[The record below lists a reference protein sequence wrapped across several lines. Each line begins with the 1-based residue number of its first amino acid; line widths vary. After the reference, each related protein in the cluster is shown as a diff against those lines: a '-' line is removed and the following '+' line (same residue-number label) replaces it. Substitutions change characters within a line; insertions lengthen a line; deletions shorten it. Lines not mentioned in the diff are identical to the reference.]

1 MALTDVE
8 VSKIRTAAIWDTFRL
23 APKLGL
29 ALLWSASRD
38 EAMVVEH
45 LVSIGR
51 RDPLARAAHFLL
63 ELGARMKLVGHG
75 TTSGYACPLS
85 QSVLADALGI
95 TAIHLNRVLRQLR
108 EANLLT
114 FRNGQVTFLNKEQL
128 AELAGFDP
136 DRLNGDAPIFIA

>member
-1 MALTDVE
+1 
-8 VSKIRTAAIWDTFRL
+8 
-23 APKLGL
+23 
-29 ALLWSASRD
+29 
-38 EAMVVEH
+38 
-45 LVSIGR
+45 
-51 RDPLARAAHFLL
+51 
-63 ELGARMKLVGHG
+63 MKLVGHG